1 MCYAYVHV
9 CSSPESRIYVLYD
22 DLMMVDVASDTNVL
36 TRRVCV
42 CLYACVCVWLLRI
55 MIMYHSSCMQ
65 YLEKGGR
72 FGRKQSAA
80 KGCSDP
86 IRCYG

>member
-1 MCYAYVHV
+1 MRAASHLRQPALLP
-9 CSSPESRIYVLYD
+9 SP
-22 DLMMVDVASDTNVL
+22 TP
-36 TRRVCV
+36 
-42 CLYACVCVWLLRI
+42 
-55 MIMYHSSCMQ
+55 MQ

-72 FGRKQSAA
+72 FGRPQSAR